1 MKMSFSEHKSSA
13 PAVIYCLIITVSDT
27 RTIETDKSGKIISS
41 LLEEKGHKVVERTI
55 VKDDQEE
62 IRSAIQRGIAAS
74 DVDAVLLNGGTGI
87 SKRDVTYE
95 VVEGVLEKELA
106 GFGELFRM
114 ISYTD
119 DIGTPAMLSRAV
131 GGVTRETAIFAMPG
145 SSGAVKLAMSKLLI
159 PELPHIVREL
169 RK

>member
-1 MKMSFSEHKSSA
+1 MEMSFSEHKSSA

-27 RTIETDKSGKIISS
+27 RTNETDKSGKIISS
-41 LLEEKGHKVVERTI
+41 LLEEKGHKVIERTI

-119 DIGTPAMLSRAV
+119 DIGTPAMLSRAI

>member
-1 MKMSFSEHKSSA
+1 MSFSEHKSSA

-27 RTIETDKSGKIISS
+27 RTNETDKSGKIISS
-41 LLEEKGHKVVERTI
+41 LLEEKGHTVIERTI

-119 DIGTPAMLSRAV
+119 DIGTPAMLSRAI